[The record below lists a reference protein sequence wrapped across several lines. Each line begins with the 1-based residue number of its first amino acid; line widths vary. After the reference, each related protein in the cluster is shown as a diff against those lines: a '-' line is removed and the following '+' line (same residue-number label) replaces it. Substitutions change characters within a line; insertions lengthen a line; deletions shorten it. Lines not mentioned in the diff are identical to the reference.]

1 MKPIYHIV
9 IAISAILVLL
19 SSCFEEDSRVPE
31 YPYTVHTI
39 SDSVQ
44 VNRSYFDFESAS
56 ILAVHKNDI
65 WQLAFECGVDGHR
78 ILTNSEAYWLIYN
91 THQKTPEPSV
101 QMPYINASMYDIP
114 GLWPDST
121 AVGTW
126 FNTSNSVRTYTK
138 NVYLLGKMASPSFQ
152 EVKEIVFLEL
162 TDTSY
167 TFSYHDRSTDTYDTV
182 LIPKNNEVNFVY
194 YSFSTHTSFTPE
206 PPKTEYDVIFTSY
219 YDMATLFGI
228 TQPYHVGGGFINIYA
243 TEAALDS
250 ITPYEAIDLNKALDT
265 EFSRKRDIP
274 GYKWKDVNVDISSVN
289 ATYKVKPHY
298 TYLFKTQEG
307 NYFKLRFLS
316 YSLEG
321 KSGFPQFE
329 FVRLE

>member
-1 MKPIYHIV
+1 MKPIYPIAF
-9 IAISAILVLL
+9 AISCILVLL

-31 YPYTVHTI
+31 YPYTVYTI

-44 VNRSYFDFESAS
+44 LNRSYFDFESAS
-56 ILAVHKNDI
+56 IVKVHKNDI
-65 WQLAFECGVDGHR
+65 WQLAFECGVDGNR

-91 THQKTPEPSV
+91 THQKTSGSSV
-101 QMPYINASMYDIP
+101 QMPPINASMYDIP

-126 FNTSNSVRTYTK
+126 FSTKNSVRTYSK
-138 NVYLLGKMASPSFQ
+138 NIYLMGKVGAPSYQ

-167 TFSYHDRSTDTYDTV
+167 TFSYHDRSMDTYDTI
-182 LIPKNNEVNFVY
+182 LIPKSNDVNFVY
-194 YSFSTHTSFTPE
+194 YSFETGRSFHAE
-206 PPKTEYDVIFTSY
+206 PPKTDYDLIFTSW
-219 YDMATLFGI
+219 YDMATLFSI
-228 TQPYHVGGGFINIYA
+228 TQPYHVGGSLLNVYS
-243 TEAALDS
+243 TEGALDS
-250 ITPYEAIDLNKALDT
+250 ITPYEAIDLGKALETD
-265 EFSRKRDIP
+265 FSSRKDIP

-298 TYLFKTQEG
+298 TYLFKTREG

-316 YSLEG
+316 YSLQG